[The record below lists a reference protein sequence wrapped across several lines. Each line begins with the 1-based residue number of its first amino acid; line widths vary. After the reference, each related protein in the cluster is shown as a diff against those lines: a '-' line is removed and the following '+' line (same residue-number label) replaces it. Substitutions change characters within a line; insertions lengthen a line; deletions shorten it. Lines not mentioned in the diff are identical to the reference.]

1 MCKPTDC
8 ELWKI
13 REGLKLMGQEGRRQ
27 FVQHV
32 TVTCDHYSDIQ
43 DVLRFL
49 DRLIAAKCPCD
60 KGDADANS

>member
-32 TVTCDHYSDIQ
+32 TVASEHYSHIEA
-43 DVLRFL
+43 VLRFL